1 MERGSPMGRK
11 NQQNKAERVA
21 ARSLEAQLREL
32 DANEVPGDPVRA
44 PSADFGDGDFIQP
57 NAERIAWVK
66 GRHEVVTKLRRRE
79 AKRMADRGPDEGG
92 RYGPSPY
99 AARGHIVETAP
110 KDLGKELPRNSQ
122 FPLRIATQRIFDVYK
137 AKQFITAREHRAAD
151 RLLRIWHQTGRDPKL
166 IANYSPDQVRA
177 SADPD
182 ARMVGR
188 GDAMAE
194 WDACRALTGVLGF
207 ELLVHVVIWDRPAGE
222 WTTRKAMPDRR
233 RMDFAMDMLRQNLD
247 ILARHFRY

>member
-1 MERGSPMGRK
+1 MMGKRRNAK
-11 NQQNKAERVA
+11 AAVRTQELSLEEQLRQLDENEPPGTPVRDFGIAGQEGAYLQPSAERVA
-21 ARSLEAQLREL
+21 
-32 DANEVPGDPVRA
+32 
-44 PSADFGDGDFIQP
+44 
-57 NAERIAWVK
+57 WVK
-66 GRHEVVTKLRRRE
+66 RRAEIVARLRRRE
-79 AKRMADRGPDEGG
+79 AKRMADPGPNESGN
-92 RYGPSPY
+92 YAPSPY
-99 AARGHIVETAP
+99 AAAGHVVEAAP
-110 KDLGKELPRNSQ
+110 KDLGKEIPRNSA
-122 FPLRIATQRIFDVYK
+122 FPLRIATQRVIDRYR
-137 AKQFITAREHRAAD
+137 AQGFITAREHRAAD

-194 WDACRALTGVLGF
+194 WDACTALTGVLGF
-207 ELLVHVVIWDRPAGE
+207 ELLVHVVVWDRPAGE
-222 WTTRKAMPDRR
+222 WTTKKSMPDRR